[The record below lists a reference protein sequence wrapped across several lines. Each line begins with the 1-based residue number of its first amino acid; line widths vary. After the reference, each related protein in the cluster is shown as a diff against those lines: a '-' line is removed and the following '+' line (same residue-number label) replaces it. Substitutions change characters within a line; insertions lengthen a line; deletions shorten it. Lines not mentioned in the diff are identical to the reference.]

1 MKKGRDRAEKLLNP
15 AVHVTAAR
23 WQCLLSMNTHGG
35 AAARDGERSVPSQ
48 RRKTKESTAEFRRSL
63 GEQISYTVGHLVHF
77 LAIA

>member
-1 MKKGRDRAEKLLNP
+1 
-15 AVHVTAAR
+15 
-23 WQCLLSMNTHGG
+23 
-35 AAARDGERSVPSQ
+35 VPSQ